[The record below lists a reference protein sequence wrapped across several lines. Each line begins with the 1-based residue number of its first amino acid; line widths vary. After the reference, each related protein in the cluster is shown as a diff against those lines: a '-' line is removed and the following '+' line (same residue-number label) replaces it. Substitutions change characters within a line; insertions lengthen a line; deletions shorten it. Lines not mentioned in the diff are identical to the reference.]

1 MKTLTRTSM
10 VVIAA
15 AGLLALMAGA
25 AMAAQPDMVMEQ
37 QGWNDGGVVDQ
48 FSEIDDRVIDEVK
61 PLTQQPGDSGPD
73 TPGDDGGQDTPGDD
87 GGQDTPGMDGGDDG
101 GQDTP
106 GMDGGDS
113 GTPPVNDDSGG
124 ETSTSELPN
133 TGTSLTLLVALAL
146 VIATIAFVVRRAA
159 GKRMH

>member
-1 MKTLTRTSM
+1 MKTLTRTSI

-37 QGWNDGGVVDQ
+37 QGWNDGGMVDQ

-61 PLTQQPGDSGPD
+61 PLTQQPGDSGP
-73 TPGDDGGQDTPGDD
+73 DTPGDD

-124 ETSTSELPN
+124 TTSTSELPN

-159 GKRMH
+159 STGMRSHL